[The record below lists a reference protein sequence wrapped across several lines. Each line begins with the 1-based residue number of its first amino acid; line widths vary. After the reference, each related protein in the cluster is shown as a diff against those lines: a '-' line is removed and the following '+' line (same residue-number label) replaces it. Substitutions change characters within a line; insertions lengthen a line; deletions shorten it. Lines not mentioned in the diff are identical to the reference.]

1 MDVDPVV
8 VSDDFIVPEVETS
21 VEVSV
26 VPELAVDVEAVEVFC
41 VVREAVVSVER
52 VEVLLS
58 VVVEVPL
65 VVVEVP
71 LDVSELILVIVGWL
85 IVTVVETEP
94 DVEMEDIVEVPED
107 AALVLVDVSWEVT
120 ADDFPVLVQ
129 TVDSV
134 EVFDRVDEV
143 VSEFHTGLW
152 VVVDDLALVVEEVSV
167 VVLVDS
173 VTGTG

>member
-1 MDVDPVV
+1 VDVGPVV

-21 VEVSV
+21 VEISV

-41 VVREAVVSVER
+41 VVREALVSAER
-52 VEVLLS
+52 VEMLLS
-58 VVVEVPL
+58 VVVEAPL
-65 VVVEVP
+65 VVVEVSW
-71 LDVSELILVIVGWL
+71 DVSELILVVVGWL

-94 DVEMEDIVEVPED
+94 DVETEDIVKVPED
-107 AALVLVDVSWEVT
+107 VALVLVDVSWEVT
-120 ADDFPVLVQ
+120 VDDFSVLVQ

-134 EVFDRVDEV
+134 EVLERVDEV

-152 VVVDDLALVVEEVSV
+152 VVVVLALVVEEVSV

>member
-1 MDVDPVV
+1 MDVGPVV
-8 VSDDFIVPEVETS
+8 VSDDFIMPEVETS

-26 VPELAVDVEAVEVFC
+26 VPELAVGVEAVEVFS
-41 VVREAVVSVER
+41 VVRETLVTVER

-58 VVVEVPL
+58 VVVEAPL
-65 VVVEVP
+65 VVVEVSW
-71 LDVSELILVIVGWL
+71 DVSELILVVVGWL

-94 DVEMEDIVEVPED
+94 DVETEDIVNVPED
-107 AALVLVDVSWEVT
+107 VALVLVDVSWEVT
-120 ADDFPVLVQ
+120 VDDFSVLVQ

-134 EVFDRVDEV
+134 EVLERVDEV

-152 VVVDDLALVVEEVSV
+152 VVVILSLVVEEVSV